1 MPMFPLES
9 VLLPG
14 AMLPLHVFESRY
26 RSLVVDCLAAEEHEF
41 GVTMIARGSEVG
53 GDDRRMD
60 VGTVARMMQVGQM
73 ADGRYAMVC
82 VGTRRI
88 RVVHWLPDDPYP
100 LADVIDMLDEI
111 PADAAQQANACV
123 RLAEVGARVRRAA
136 ALASELGDASIDID
150 ASSNLSDDLLLAS
163 YQLAALAPL
172 GPADTYDLLC
182 TPGPGQ
188 RLVLLANMLDDIE
201 AVLQFRLLH
210 DSTVLIIDEPDA
222 PGGS

>member
-1 MPMFPLES
+1 MFPLES

-14 AMLPLHVFESRY
+14 AMLPLHVFEPRY
-26 RSLVVDCLAAEEHEF
+26 RALVVDCLAAAEHEF

-73 ADGRYAMVC
+73 DDGRYAMVC

-88 RVVHWLPDDPYP
+88 RVVRWLPDNPYP
-100 LADVIDMLDEI
+100 LADVVDMPDET
-111 PADAAQQANACV
+111 PDDAAQRAS
-123 RLAEVGARVRRAA
+123 AEVRIVEITGRVRRAA

-150 ASSNLSDDLLLAS
+150 ALSDVSDDLLLAS
-163 YQLAALAPL
+163 YHLAALAPL
-172 GPADTYDLLC
+172 GPADAYRLLRA
-182 TPGPGQ
+182 PGPAQ
-188 RLVLLANMLDDIE
+188 RLALLATMLDDVE

-210 DSTVLIIDEPDA
+210 DSTVLIIDEPEP
-222 PGGS
+222 PGSS